1 MTALPEQEPEE
12 AERRVAPRMRVLKRA
27 KIIFNQ
33 GFSIFDCVVRNVS
46 ATGALLTLAESVH
59 MPKEFQIKIGEEP
72 PRPAKLVYRRTMF
85 AGIRFLDVAAEA
97 DEAEPRPTTPAEPA
111 SSAAAEDIIA
121 KIRPNPLPRSVAR
134 LLPWA

>member
-1 MTALPEQEPEE
+1 MTALPEQDLEE
-12 AERRVAPRMRVLKRA
+12 AERRVAPRQRVLKRA

-33 GFSIFDCVVRNVS
+33 GFSIFDCVVRNIS

-85 AGIRFLDVAAEA
+85 AGIRFLDMADAAGEL
-97 DEAEPRPTTPAEPA
+97 EPRPIMPAEPA
-111 SSAAAEDIIA
+111 SSAAADEIIA
-121 KIRPNPLPRSVAR
+121 KIRPNPLPRSVAK